1 MPRWKKAAYNLT
13 ESEIR
18 WAMDNSSSNN
28 QAAAFLHMTVGAYK
42 KYAEMFYDHD
52 SGKNLYELHKNKQG
66 KRISKVK
73 HLHNTA
79 TMDDILSGKHPGYSI
94 KKLKARLIDEAVFED
109 KCMICGFCEQ
119 RITDYKSPTNLVF
132 KDSNPRNHLKDNL
145 EIVCYNCFFLYYGDL
160 STKSFLRNA
169 PTQISKLKPD
179 YGNRIEDRDE
189 FADFR

>member
-13 ESEIR
+13 EREVR
-18 WAMDNSSSNN
+18 YAMANSSSNN
-28 QAAAFLHMTVGAYK
+28 QAAAFLQMTVGAYK

-52 SGKNLYELHKNKQG
+52 TGKNLYELHKNKQG
-66 KRISKVK
+66 KKVSKVK

-79 TMDDILSGKHPGYSI
+79 TMDNILLGKHPGYSI
-94 KKLKARLIDEAVFED
+94 KKLKERLIDEAIFED

-132 KDSNPRNHLKDNL
+132 KDSNPRNHLKENL

-160 STKSFLRNA
+160 TTKSFLRKA
-169 PTQISKLKPD
+169 PKIIAELKPD
-179 YGNRIEDRDE
+179 YGNRIEDRADYSE
-189 FADFR
+189 FR